1 MSDYS
6 LFDIVGPVM
15 IGPSSSHTA
24 GAARLGK
31 TAARLVDGDIVEV
44 KMILHGSFAA
54 THKGHGTDKALLAG
68 LMGLSPDDE
77 GIKSAF
83 EIAKKRRLKYSFA
96 CEDSGRHHPNT
107 VKFIIK
113 TSPGETHEI
122 TGSSTGGGRIIISTV
137 DGLELN
143 FTGERNM
150 LVTRHKDTPGVI
162 SHITALLYEYRVNIG
177 NMNVSRNRDDGI
189 AGMYMETDN
198 QLDTELIEKIRQVP
212 GVLEA
217 RQLTALYDGGGV

>member
-1 MSDYS
+1 
-6 LFDIVGPVM
+6 M
-15 IGPSSSHTA
+15 I
-24 GAARLGK
+24 ARFFGDLR
-31 TAARLVDGDIVEV
+31 AR
-44 KMILHGSFAA
+44 H
-54 THKGHGTDKALLAG
+54 DKALRG
-68 LMGLSPDDE
+68 LMGLSPTTRY
-77 GIKSAF
+77 KSAF
-83 EIAKKRRLKYSFA
+83 EIAKKRASVFVY
-96 CEDSGRHHPNT
+96 EDSGRHHPNT